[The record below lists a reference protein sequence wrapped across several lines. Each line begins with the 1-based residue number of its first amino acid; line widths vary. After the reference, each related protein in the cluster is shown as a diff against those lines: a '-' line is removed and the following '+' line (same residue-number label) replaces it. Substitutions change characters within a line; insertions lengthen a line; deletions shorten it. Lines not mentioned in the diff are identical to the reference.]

1 MIPGGIE
8 MHAVT
13 WNVNGLRACEKK
25 GFADFFNRIQAD
37 FFCIQ
42 ETKMQESQL
51 SMLSFHAEGYHA
63 FWNSAEKK
71 GYSGTAIFAKEQP
84 ISVSYEMETGGVS
97 NEGRVITLE
106 YPDFFLVNAYVPN
119 VRRDLERIPLRMEW
133 EDALRAH
140 LLRLDQSKPVL
151 YCGDLNVA
159 HQPIDLKNAKPNEGN
174 AGYTSEERGKMSE
187 LLDAGFTDAFR
198 YLYPDRTD
206 AYTWWSYMG
215 RAREKNVGWRIDYWI
230 VSKRIASM
238 LSDVRIHA
246 DVMGSDHCPV
256 ELEIELS

>member
-1 MIPGGIE
+1 MR
-8 MHAVT
+8 AVT

-25 GFADFFNRIQAD
+25 GFADFFYAIDAD

-42 ETKMQESQL
+42 ETKMQEDQL
-51 SMLSFHAEGYHA
+51 SALQFQAEGYHA
-63 FWNSAEKK
+63 YWNSAEKK
-71 GYSGTAIFAKEQP
+71 GYSGTAVFAKKEP
-84 ISVSYEMETGGVS
+84 LSVTKEMTTGGVS
-97 NEGRVITLE
+97 NEGRVLTLE

-140 LLRLDQSKPVL
+140 LLTLDAKKPVL

-159 HQPIDLKNAKPNEGN
+159 HQPIDLKNAKSNEGN
-174 AGYTSEERGKMSE
+174 AGYTVEERGKMTE
-187 LLDAGFTDAFR
+187 LLSAGFTDSFR
-198 YLYPDRTD
+198 SKYPERTD

-230 VSKRIASM
+230 LSQRITDRIA
-238 LSDVRIHA
+238 DVILHPEI
-246 DVMGSDHCPV
+246 MGSDHCPV
-256 ELEIELS
+256 ELQIDL

>member
-1 MIPGGIE
+1 MRAI
-8 MHAVT
+8 T

-25 GFADFFNRIQAD
+25 GFADFFSEMDAD

-42 ETKMQESQL
+42 ETKMQEDQL
-51 SMLSFHAEGYHA
+51 SALTWKPEGYHA

-71 GYSGTAIFAKEQP
+71 GYSGTAVFAKQEP
-84 ISVSYEMETGGVS
+84 LSVTREMTTGGVS
-97 NEGRVITLE
+97 NEGRVLTLE
-106 YPDFFLVNAYVPN
+106 YPAFYLVNAYVPN
-119 VRRDLERIPLRMEW
+119 VRRDLVRIPLRMEW

-140 LLRLDQSKPVL
+140 LTMLDQKKPVL

-174 AGYTSEERGKMSE
+174 AGYTDEERGKMTD
-187 LLDAGFTDAFR
+187 LLAAGFTDAFR
-198 YLYPDRTD
+198 CRYPDRTD

-230 VSKRIASM
+230 VSNRIAGQVT
-238 LSDVRIHA
+238 DVVIHK
-246 DVMGSDHCPV
+246 DTLGSDHCPL
-256 ELEIELS
+256 ELQINL

>member
-1 MIPGGIE
+1 MR
-8 MHAVT
+8 AVT

-25 GFADFFNRIQAD
+25 GFADFFRRIDAD

-51 SMLSFHAEGYHA
+51 TALEFSSDGYHA

-71 GYSGTAIFAKEQP
+71 GYSGTAVFAKDKP
-84 ISVSYEMETGGVS
+84 ISVQKEMPTGGVS
-97 NEGRVITLE
+97 DEGRVLTLE
-106 YPDFFLVNAYVPN
+106 YPGFFLVNAYVPN
-119 VRRDLERIPLRMEW
+119 VRRDLCRIPLRMDW
-133 EDALRAH
+133 EDALRNY
-140 LLRLDQSKPVL
+140 LLQLDAQKPVL

-174 AGYTSEERGKMSE
+174 AGYTDEERGKMTE
-187 LLDAGFTDAFR
+187 LLAAGFTDAFR
-198 YLYPDRTD
+198 FRYPDRTD

-230 VSKRIASM
+230 LSNRIAEKTE
-238 LSDVRIHA
+238 DVIIHS
-246 DVMGSDHCPV
+246 DVMGSDHCPL
-256 ELEIELS
+256 ELQINI

>member
-1 MIPGGIE
+1 MR
-8 MHAVT
+8 AVT

-25 GFADFFNRIQAD
+25 GFADFFRQIDAD

-51 SMLSFHAEGYHA
+51 SALEFAPEGYHA

-71 GYSGTAIFAKEQP
+71 GYSGTAVFAKKAP
-84 ISVSYEMETGGVS
+84 LSVSKEMPTGGVS
-97 NEGRVITLE
+97 DEGRVLTLE

-119 VRRDLERIPLRMEW
+119 VRRDLCRSPLRMEW
-133 EDALRAH
+133 EDALRSY
-140 LLRLDQSKPVL
+140 LMQLDARKPVL

-159 HQPIDLKNAKPNEGN
+159 HQPVDLKNAKPNEGN
-174 AGYTSEERGKMSE
+174 AGYTDEERGKMTE
-187 LLDAGFTDAFR
+187 LLAAGFTDAFR
-198 YLYPDRTD
+198 FKYPDRTD

-230 VSKRIASM
+230 LSDRIADKID
-238 LSDVRIHA
+238 DVIIRSE
-246 DVMGSDHCPV
+246 VMGSDHCPL
-256 ELEIELS
+256 ELQITI

>member
-1 MIPGGIE
+1 MR
-8 MHAVT
+8 AVT

-25 GFADFFNRIQAD
+25 GFADFFRQIDAD

-51 SMLSFHAEGYHA
+51 SALEFAPEGYHA

-71 GYSGTAIFAKEQP
+71 GYSGTAVFAKKAP
-84 ISVSYEMETGGVS
+84 LSVSKEMPTGGVS
-97 NEGRVITLE
+97 DEGRVLTLE

-119 VRRDLERIPLRMEW
+119 VRRDLCRIPLRMEW
-133 EDALRAH
+133 EDALRSY
-140 LLRLDQSKPVL
+140 LMQLDARKPVL

-159 HQPIDLKNAKPNEGN
+159 HQPVDLKNAKPNEGN
-174 AGYTSEERGKMSE
+174 AGYTDEERGKMTE
-187 LLDAGFTDAFR
+187 LLAAGFTDAFR
-198 YLYPDRTD
+198 FKYPDRTD

-230 VSKRIASM
+230 LSDRIADKID
-238 LSDVRIHA
+238 DVIIRSE
-246 DVMGSDHCPV
+246 VMGSDHCPL
-256 ELEIELS
+256 ELQITI

>member
-1 MIPGGIE
+1 MRAI
-8 MHAVT
+8 T

-25 GFADFFNRIQAD
+25 GFESFFTNMNAD

-42 ETKMQESQL
+42 ETKMQESQRDAL
-51 SMLSFHAEGYHA
+51 YFQAEGYHA

-71 GYSGTAIFAKEQP
+71 GYSGTAIFAKDAP
-84 ISVSYEMETGGVS
+84 LTVNYELPTGGVS

-106 YPDFFLVNAYVPN
+106 YPTFFLVNAYVPN
-119 VRRDLERIPLRMEW
+119 VRRDLVRIPLRMEW

-140 LLRLDQSKPVL
+140 LIALDAQKPVL

-174 AGYTSEERGKMSE
+174 AGYTLEERGKMTE
-187 LLDAGFTDAFR
+187 LLASGFTDAFR
-198 YLYPDRTD
+198 SKYPDRTG

-215 RAREKNVGWRIDYWI
+215 RAREKNIGWRIDYWL
-230 VSKRIASM
+230 VSDRIATNIE
-238 LSDVRIHA
+238 DVIIHA
-246 DVMGSDHCPV
+246 DVMGSDHCPL
-256 ELEIELS
+256 ELQLTLP